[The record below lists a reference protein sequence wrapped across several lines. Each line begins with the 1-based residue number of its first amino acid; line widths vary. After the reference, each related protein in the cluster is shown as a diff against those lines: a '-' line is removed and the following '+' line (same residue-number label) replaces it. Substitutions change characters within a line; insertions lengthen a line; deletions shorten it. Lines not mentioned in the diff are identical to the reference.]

1 VSVWKKDEDYVRLS
15 AGVRTNI
22 CCVLQESRMS
32 VWKKDEDYVR
42 MDGST
47 GAQSRKRFTA
57 NFNDA
62 KNERLTLLVFFLL
75 PPDFNAIC
83 RPD

>member
-1 VSVWKKDEDYVRLS
+1 MSDVELYLFQRWCEVLLSVDV
-15 AGVRTNI
+15 
-22 CCVLQESRMS
+22 CVCGELQESKLS
-32 VWKKDEDYVR
+32 VWVKDEDYVR

-62 KNERLTLLVFFLL
+62 TNER
-75 PPDFNAIC
+75 
-83 RPD
+83 

>member
-1 VSVWKKDEDYVRLS
+1 MCV
-15 AGVRTNI
+15 
-22 CCVLQESRMS
+22 VLQESRLS

-47 GAQSRKRFTA
+47 GAMSRKRFTA

-62 KNERLTLLVFFLL
+62 TNER
-75 PPDFNAIC
+75 
-83 RPD
+83 